1 VFNLSWLSPVL
12 WCAVRADY
20 SVGRM
25 EGRRVVLRCE
35 LHRMVL
41 SFIVGFWVILMV
53 ILLWMCSSI
62 ISSEQSSSEQL
73 LLPARGPESELG
85 IVSSFWEFSITWL
98 VSFPIE
104 SACSDLV
111 KRVKQGLISGKGLWL
126 GSETRGIWCSRR
138 RDF

>member
-1 VFNLSWLSPVL
+1 
-12 WCAVRADY
+12 
-20 SVGRM
+20 
-25 EGRRVVLRCE
+25 
-35 LHRMVL
+35 MVL

-126 GSETRGIWCSRR
+126 GLETSGIWCSRR